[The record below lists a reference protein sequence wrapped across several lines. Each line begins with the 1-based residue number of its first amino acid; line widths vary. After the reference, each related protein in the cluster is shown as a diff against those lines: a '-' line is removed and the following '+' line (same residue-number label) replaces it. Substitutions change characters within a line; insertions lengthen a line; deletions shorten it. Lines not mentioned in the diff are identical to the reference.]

1 MHARITWENGVVAAA
16 CMWRT
21 LGIAGLYLET
31 PDLPNGGCGCNSV
44 QARARTRTH
53 THTARD
59 DLGPIGSIGAASNR
73 CVKAHCE
80 AIARPRP
87 KTSYCLLLSKTGV
100 QISVGL
106 FHGHRKRFNNNMSS
120 ILLSRKF
127 NFQFNFTLI
136 SACIK
141 VNHLEEMER
150 CISPLRARTCAGS
163 PQTRGRRTLP
173 RDSYQ
178 KQ

>member
-1 MHARITWENGVVAAA
+1 M
-16 CMWRT
+16 C
-21 LGIAGLYLET
+21 
-31 PDLPNGGCGCNSV
+31 
-44 QARARTRTH
+44 TH
-53 THTARD
+53 THARSHARAPD
-59 DLGPIGSIGAASNR
+59 DPRPISSISSASEQRVKAYCEAIGAATA
-73 CVKAHCE
+73 KD
-80 AIARPRP
+80 
-87 KTSYCLLLSKTGV
+87 LLLSKTGV

-150 CISPLRARTCAGS
+150 CISLRCARTCTSS
-163 PQTRGRRTLP
+163 PESVGGGGGWEESSPWRFLSETVTETVPVISGRCR
-173 RDSYQ
+173 
-178 KQ
+178 

>member
-1 MHARITWENGVVAAA
+1 MEAAGATDAASARTHAHK
-16 CMWRT
+16 
-21 LGIAGLYLET
+21 
-31 PDLPNGGCGCNSV
+31 
-44 QARARTRTH
+44 RTRTH
-53 THTARD
+53 THTATD
-59 DLGPIGSIGAASNR
+59 DLGPIGSISSASHR
-73 CVKAHCE
+73 CVKAHCG
-80 AIARPRP
+80 AIARPQP

-120 ILLSRKF
+120 ILLRRKF

-163 PQTRGRRTLP
+163 PRTRGGGLSLEIPIRNSN
-173 RDSYQ
+173 RDGSSNIRKMSDGYRFQ
-178 KQ
+178 GSQVH